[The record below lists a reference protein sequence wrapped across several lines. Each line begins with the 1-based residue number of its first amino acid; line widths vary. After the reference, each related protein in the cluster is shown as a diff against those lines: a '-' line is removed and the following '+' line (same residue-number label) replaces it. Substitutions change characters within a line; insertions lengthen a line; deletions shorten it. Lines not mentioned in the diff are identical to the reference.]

1 MALPVQSYVWPRL
14 RHVIGLWVARTT
26 ALANTAILWAEQNQ
40 PSPALPYVGLTR
52 RDFPLDGDDEELI
65 TEVTT
70 AVTLTVTA
78 AAIGETVAV
87 VLFGTRYAYT
97 LVGADTTED
106 ARDALLALID
116 ADRIQVIVSPS
127 TQNQFGVGFQPCTAV
142 ASGTDAIDFAG
153 LGFGPVHLAVVQGGT
168 LSGAVLDYRGI
179 AKGMRRAL
187 VRVELFWPEQFTA
200 FESVDN
206 YANALRDSLLESETA
221 EWLAQRGV
229 GIEQAQRIRIQNISG
244 VAGGAL
250 TERRLYFDAL
260 FNAASKR
267 YRAENPIDGA
277 VVPSVVVL
285 PRPEI

>member
-1 MALPVQSYVWPRL
+1 VALSVQSYVWPRL

-26 ALANTAILWAEQNQ
+26 ALADTAILWAEQNQ

-52 RDFPLDGDDEELI
+52 RDFPLDGDDEEVI
-65 TEVTT
+65 VQVTT
-70 AVTLTVTA
+70 AATLTITA

-97 LVGADTTED
+97 LAGADTTED
-106 ARDALLALID
+106 ARDALLALIA
-116 ADRIQVIVSPS
+116 ADLIRVIISPS

-142 ASGTDAIDFAG
+142 VNGTDAIDFAG
-153 LGFGPVHLAVVQGGT
+153 LGFGPVHLTVVQGGT
-168 LSGAVLDYRGI
+168 LSDELEYRAV

-200 FESVDN
+200 FESIDN
-206 YANALRDSLLESETA
+206 YANALRDSLLEGETA

-267 YRAENPIDGA
+267 YRAENPIDSA
-277 VVPSVVVL
+277 VPPSVVVL
-285 PRPEI
+285 APTEI

>member
-14 RHVIGLWVARTT
+14 RHVIGLWALRTT
-26 ALANTAILWAEQNQ
+26 ALADTAVLWAEQNQ

-52 RDFPLDGDDEELI
+52 RDFPLDGDDEEVI
-65 TEVTT
+65 VQVTT
-70 AVTLTVTA
+70 VVTLTVTA
-78 AAIGETVAV
+78 AAVGETVAV
-87 VLFGTRYAYT
+87 LLFGTRYAYT
-97 LVGADTTED
+97 LIVDDTPEL
-106 ARDALLALID
+106 ARDALLALIA
-116 ADRIQVIVSPS
+116 ADLIQVIVSPS

-142 ASGTDAIDFAG
+142 VDGTEAIAFAG
-153 LGFGPVHLAVVQGGT
+153 LGYGPVHLDIIEGGT
-168 LSGAVLDYRGI
+168 LSGETLTYRAV

-206 YANALRDSLLESETA
+206 YANVLRDSLLESETA

-229 GIEQAQRIRIQNISG
+229 GVEQAQRIRIQNISG

-267 YRAENPIDGA
+267 YRAENPIDSA
-277 VVPSVVVL
+277 VPPSVVVL
-285 PRPEI
+285 PPTEI